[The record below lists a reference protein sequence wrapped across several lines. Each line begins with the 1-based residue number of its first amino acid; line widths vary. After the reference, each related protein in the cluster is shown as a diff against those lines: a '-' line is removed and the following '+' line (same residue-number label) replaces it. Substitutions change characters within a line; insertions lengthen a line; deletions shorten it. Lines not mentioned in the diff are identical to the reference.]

1 MKDKFWLIQRGKFNN
16 NIDTATSFLGGRSEC
31 LINPDYMGA
40 AEFEWGAIPK
50 AYRRILGQYYQ
61 YSLNVTDLVTTGGV
75 PFCLYCRDDR
85 YDVILSAI
93 KVYLKEHYQLKERSN
108 MHAHF
113 EPIPTDKWEWSRKHH
128 KYELQT
134 NFWWCIDVSP
144 IECKRE
150 WDNPVGDWIA
160 FTGATDR
167 QNAFKRVM
175 ESDYLNWWMKKSE
188 EDRSKEFAESFRR
201 L

>member
-16 NIDTATSFLGGRSEC
+16 NIDKATSFLGGRSEC

-50 AYRRILGQYYQ
+50 AYRRIMGQYDQ
-61 YSLNVTDLVTTGGV
+61 YSLHVTDLVTTGGV

-85 YDVILSAI
+85 YEVILNAI
-93 KVYLKEHYQLKERSN
+93 KVYLNEHYQLKEWSN

-113 EPIPTDKWEWSRKHH
+113 EPTPTSEWSRKHH

-160 FTGATDR
+160 FTGASDR
-167 QNAFKRVM
+167 QNAFNRVLNL
-175 ESDYLNWWMKKSE
+175 DYMTWWMKKSE
-188 EDRSKEFAESFRR
+188 DERKKDFEESFLRR
-201 L
+201 